1 MIISDEIQERINTV
15 CKIHFVETMYL
26 FGSAASGSMNKN
38 SDLDILVKFSEM
50 NLYHYFDNLLSLK
63 DSLESIFNKPVD
75 LLEEQA
81 VKNPYLKNSIDNNK
95 KLLYGRKNS
104 QMAS

>member
-1 MIISDEIQERINTV
+1 
-15 CKIHFVETMYL
+15 
-26 FGSAASGSMNKN
+26 MNKN
-38 SDLDILVKFSEM
+38 SDVDILVKFTDM

-63 DSLESIFNKPVD
+63 DSLESIFNRPVD

-81 VKNPYLKNSIDNNK
+81 IKNPYLKNSIDNNK
-95 KLLYGRKNS
+95 KLLYGRESS

>member
-1 MIISDEIQERINTV
+1 MIISDEIQERINSA

-26 FGSAASGSMNKN
+26 FGSAASGNMNKN
-38 SDLDILVKFSEM
+38 SDVDILVKFTDM

-63 DSLESIFNKPVD
+63 DSLESIFNRPVD

-81 VKNPYLKNSIDNNK
+81 IKNPYLKNSIDNNK
-95 KLLYGRKNS
+95 KLLYGRESS